1 MSRGFDVESVEFEL
15 PREDMKKLMKKY
27 KQLKKY
33 QKSNLHTL
41 QKLEGK
47 KTVIDELIEES
58 EDYEM

>member
-15 PREDMKKLMKKY
+15 PKEDMKKLIKKY

-41 QKLEGK
+41 QKLDGK

-58 EDYEM
+58 EDYKL

>member
-15 PREDMKKLMKKY
+15 PKEDMKKLMKKY

-41 QKLEGK
+41 QKLDGK
-47 KTVIDELIEES
+47 KTIIDELIEES

>member
-15 PREDMKKLMKKY
+15 PKEDMKKLIKKY

-41 QKLEGK
+41 QKLDGK

>member
-15 PREDMKKLMKKY
+15 PKEDMKKLMKKY

-41 QKLEGK
+41 QKLDGK

>member
-15 PREDMKKLMKKY
+15 PKEDMKKLIKKY

-41 QKLEGK
+41 QKLDGK
-47 KTVIDELIEES
+47 KTIIDELIEES

>member
-15 PREDMKKLMKKY
+15 PKEDMKKLIKKY

-41 QKLEGK
+41 QKLDGK

-58 EDYEM
+58 EDYEL

>member
-1 MSRGFDVESVEFEL
+1 MSKGFDVESVEFEL
-15 PREDMKKLMKKY
+15 PKEDMKKLMKKY

-41 QKLEGK
+41 QKLDGK

>member
-1 MSRGFDVESVEFEL
+1 MSKGFDIESVEFEL
-15 PREDMKKLMKKY
+15 PKEDMKKLIKKY

-41 QKLEGK
+41 QKLDGK

-58 EDYEM
+58 EDYKL

>member
-15 PREDMKKLMKKY
+15 PKEDMKRLMKKY

-41 QKLEGK
+41 QKLDGK

>member
-15 PREDMKKLMKKY
+15 PREDMKRLMKKY

-41 QKLEGK
+41 QKLDGK
-47 KTVIDELIEES
+47 KTVIDDLIEES

>member
-15 PREDMKKLMKKY
+15 PKEDMKRLMKKY

-41 QKLEGK
+41 QKLDGI

>member
-15 PREDMKKLMKKY
+15 PKEDMKKLIKKY

-41 QKLEGK
+41 QKLDGK

-58 EDYEM
+58 ENYEM

>member
-15 PREDMKKLMKKY
+15 PKEDMKRLIKKY

-41 QKLEGK
+41 QKLDGK

>member
-15 PREDMKKLMKKY
+15 PKEDMKKLIKKY

-41 QKLEGK
+41 QKLGGK

-58 EDYEM
+58 KDYEM

>member
-15 PREDMKKLMKKY
+15 PREDMKRLMKKY

-41 QKLEGK
+41 QKLDGK

>member
-15 PREDMKKLMKKY
+15 PKEDMKKLIKKY

-41 QKLEGK
+41 QKLDGK

-58 EDYEM
+58 KDYEM

>member
-1 MSRGFDVESVEFEL
+1 MSKGFDVESVEFEL
-15 PREDMKKLMKKY
+15 PKEDMKNLVKKY

-41 QKLEGK
+41 QKLDGK
-47 KTVIDELIEES
+47 KTIIDELIEES